1 MSRNIFIIGASGFVG
16 GVLASHFVAEG
27 HKVLGL
33 ARSDR
38 AELALEAAGIQAV
51 RGDLDADMAP
61 VLAAAQLA
69 DVTLYAAQVAF
80 EREPAVIR
88 MLCEALAGRGKTFIF
103 LSGSGVFMQRT
114 GGAWSPD
121 SFAED
126 DPFVPEPLAFP
137 RVEAEGI
144 VRAAAEHD
152 LRSMVI
158 RPPVI
163 WAPGDNGPVAS
174 VYRSVALT
182 GAACYIGS
190 GLAAYSNVHGADLA
204 QLFSL
209 AVERGQRGALYH
221 AAAGEIPYRW
231 IAEAVAHDLGV
242 KARSLTMD
250 EAAKVFGP
258 FGALLL
264 SACSRSRDPRTR
276 SELGWQPTR
285 FDLLSQVGEPRLRA
299 LAIPQSTQ
307 ERTHEDP

>member
-1 MSRNIFIIGASGFVG
+1 MSLNIFVIGASGFVG
-16 GVLASHFVAEG
+16 SILARHFVAEG

-38 AELALEAAGIQAV
+38 VEHALKGAGIQPV
-51 RGDLDADMAP
+51 RGDLDTEVAP
-61 VLAAAQLA
+61 VLAAAQSA
-69 DVTLYAAQVAF
+69 DVTVYAAQVAF
-80 EREPAVIR
+80 ESEPALIQV
-88 MLCEALAGRGKTFIF
+88 LCDALVTRGRTFIF

-126 DPFVPEPLAFP
+126 DPFVPEPLALA

-152 LRSMVI
+152 LRSMVV

-163 WAPGDNGPVAS
+163 WAPGDYGPVSS
-174 VYRSVALT
+174 VYRSVSLT

-209 AVERGQRGALYH
+209 AIERGRPGALYH

-242 KARSLTMD
+242 KTRSLTMD
-250 EAAKVFGP
+250 EAAEVFSP

-276 SELGWQPTR
+276 SELGWRPTR

-299 LAIPQSTQ
+299 LAIPQSS
-307 ERTHEDP
+307 PGANP